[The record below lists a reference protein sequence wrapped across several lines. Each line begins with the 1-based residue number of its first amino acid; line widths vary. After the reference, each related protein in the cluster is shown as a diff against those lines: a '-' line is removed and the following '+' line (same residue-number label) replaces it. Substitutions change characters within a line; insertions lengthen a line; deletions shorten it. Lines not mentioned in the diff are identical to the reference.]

1 MHSSEQKEVNEKF
14 GRKMNEDVNENRKLF
29 SKGVSNTKGGKV
41 ESCSRIKV
49 GNGMLALGENGVRKI
64 WKEYFEVLYNIDTQE
79 EVAAVDLMGFGEVT
93 TSEENQLEEPRLR

>member
-41 ESCSRIKV
+41 ESCSRIKD

-79 EVAAVDLMGFGEVT
+79 EVAVHMCGLMGFGEVT
-93 TSEENQLEEPRLR
+93 TSEENQLEK